1 MGMGAWTGVEPY
13 NYAPYMGL
21 STQFYR
27 TNPPSFPLG
36 PGEVGLTIDRCIRE
50 GDIPWK
56 SRS

>member
-1 MGMGAWTGVEPY
+1 MGDGGVEPY

-36 PGEVGLTIDRCIRE
+36 EVGLTIDRCIRPE